1 MGLGPVN
8 ARPAADAARG
18 ARLGDPIGTQA
29 PEGSVEAWLRP
40 AGRELPTNTADGVV
54 AWDLDP

>member
-1 MGLGPVN
+1 MQR
-8 ARPAADAARG
+8 AG